1 MGTARRLFCVSAAR
15 TRLARRQAAR
25 VALRWH
31 TGSMSLAFDFEA
43 AVQAPFRMQPGLQRM
58 ATSAKHLHPLRAGSR
73 HQREKLA
80 VLFSRTSL
88 ALVRSPNFDAEPAL
102 DALCHLAQ
110 AEHPAH
116 VVWDGVRLA
125 APQLGV
131 AVHAAEVITLG
142 QGVFGLGDEV
152 PRCLQS
158 LPAAWRR
165 AGLLA
170 LAFAEDIA
178 IVDGRTATVPWMAVA
193 LPSRWD
199 PRDKV
204 GQHFANIHSPVADSD
219 TLRRAGEH
227 LLRLVCG
234 PERWERFVWNITG
247 HPRLNAHP
255 DSVDPKPWGHDLP
268 ATSLPP
274 AWFRSERQTFVPLPS
289 LTQAVFTIAVDC
301 VPLTQAVRSAAHASR
316 LHDAVASMSPAVLA
330 YRGLTPVREPLLAWL
345 AQQAGERASLS
356 AP

>member
-1 MGTARRLFCVSAAR
+1 
-15 TRLARRQAAR
+15 
-25 VALRWH
+25 
-31 TGSMSLAFDFEA
+31 MSLAFDFDA
-43 AVQAPFRMQPGLQRM
+43 AVQAPFRMQPGLRRM
-58 ATSAKHLHPLRAGSR
+58 ADNAQHLHPLGAGSR

-80 VLFSRTSL
+80 VLFSQASH
-88 ALVRSPNFDAEPAL
+88 AMVCSPNFNAEPAL
-102 DALCHLAQ
+102 DALCALAQ

-116 VVWDGVRLA
+116 LQWDGVRLS
-125 APQLGV
+125 APKLAV
-131 AVHAAEVITLG
+131 AVQAGDVVTLG

-170 LAFAEDIA
+170 LTFAEDIA
-178 IVDGRTATVPWMAVA
+178 IVDGRNAIVPWMSVA

-204 GQHFANIHSPVADSD
+204 GRHFAHIHDPVADSD
-219 TLRRAGEH
+219 TLRRAGDH

-247 HPRLNAHP
+247 HVRLNAHP
-255 DSVDPKPWGHDLP
+255 SSVDPLPWGP
-268 ATSLPP
+268 MVPP
-274 AWFRSERQTFVPLPS
+274 AWFRSERQTFIPLPA

-301 VPLTQAVRSAAHASR
+301 VPLVDVVRVGDRAQR
-316 LHDAVASMSPAVLA
+316 LHDTVASMSPAVVA
-330 YRGLTPVREPLLAWL
+330 YRGLTVARDGLLAWL
-345 AQQAGERASLS
+345 HAQAQTPAQAQDGLS
-356 AP
+356 GTIQTL

>member
-1 MGTARRLFCVSAAR
+1 
-15 TRLARRQAAR
+15 
-25 VALRWH
+25 
-31 TGSMSLAFDFEA
+31 MSLAFDFDA

-58 ATSAKHLHPLRAGSR
+58 AASAKHLHSLRAGSR

-80 VLFSRTSL
+80 VLFSHASR
-88 ALVRSPNFDAEPAL
+88 ALVCSPNFDAEPAL
-102 DALCHLAQ
+102 DALCQLAQ

-116 VVWDGVRLA
+116 VQWNGARLA
-125 APQLGV
+125 TPKLGV
-131 AVHAAEVITLG
+131 AVQATEVVTLG

-170 LAFAEDIA
+170 LTFAEDIA
-178 IVDGRTATVPWMAVA
+178 IVDGRNATVPWMAVA

-204 GQHFANIHSPVADSD
+204 GHHFANIHDPVADSD
-219 TLRRAGEH
+219 TLRRAGDH

-255 DSVDPKPWGHDLP
+255 EAVDPQPWGSDLQ

-301 VPLTQAVRSAAHASR
+301 VPLKEAVRSAAQATL
-316 LHDAVASMSPAVLA
+316 LHSAVSSMSAAVLA

-345 AQQAGERASLS
+345 AQQASERASS
-356 AP
+356 STP

>member
-1 MGTARRLFCVSAAR
+1 
-15 TRLARRQAAR
+15 
-25 VALRWH
+25 
-31 TGSMSLAFDFEA
+31 MSLAFDFEA

-58 ATSAKHLHPLRAGSR
+58 AASAKHLHPLRAGSR

-80 VLFSRTSL
+80 VLFSHASR
-88 ALVRSPNFDAEPAL
+88 ALVCSPNFDAEPAL
-102 DALCHLAQ
+102 DALCQLAQ

-116 VVWDGVRLA
+116 VQWNGARLA
-125 APQLGV
+125 APKLGV
-131 AVHAAEVITLG
+131 AVQATEVVTLG

-170 LAFAEDIA
+170 LTFAEDIA
-178 IVDGRTATVPWMAVA
+178 IVDGRNATVPWMAVA

-204 GQHFANIHSPVADSD
+204 GHHFANIHDPVADSD
-219 TLRRAGEH
+219 TLRRAGDH

-255 DSVDPKPWGHDLP
+255 EGVDPQPWGSDLQV
-268 ATSLPP
+268 TSLPP

-301 VPLTQAVRSAAHASR
+301 VPLMEAVRSAAQATL
-316 LHDAVASMSPAVLA
+316 LHSAVSSMSAAVLA

-345 AQQAGERASLS
+345 AQQASERASS
-356 AP
+356 STP